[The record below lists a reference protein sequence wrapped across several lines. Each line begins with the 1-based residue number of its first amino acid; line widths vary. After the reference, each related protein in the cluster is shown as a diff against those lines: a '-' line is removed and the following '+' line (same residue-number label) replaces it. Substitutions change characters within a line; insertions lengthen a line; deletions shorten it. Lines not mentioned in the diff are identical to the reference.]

1 MVNGVTNMAV
11 QQRQLPQDLVDAV
24 ESGEITR
31 EQLMRLIEFEAE
43 ELGLTFDEAV
53 ERARNDTLP
62 KNYLGSGIQF
72 YVMMLDY

>member
-1 MVNGVTNMAV
+1 MAV

-24 ESGEITR
+24 ESGEVTR
-31 EQLMRLIEFEAE
+31 DQLMRLIKFEAK

-53 ERARNDTLP
+53 EHARNNTLP
-62 KNYLGSGIQF
+62 KNYLGSGIQS